1 MNRLT
6 YKCQHP
12 GDLTQELVDASV
24 RFFEERG
31 YSLGVDWPYKGTV
44 VPLAWYGKDKRV
56 VSIMFKVNRRL
67 YLKEGSSVKSK
78 KYGVISRVVSEFL
91 EMIRLDA
98 AIFSS
103 YDGGR

>member
-1 MNRLT
+1 
-6 YKCQHP
+6 
-12 GDLTQELVDASV
+12 VDASV

-31 YSLGVDWPYKGTV
+31 YSLGVDWPYTGTI
-44 VPLAWYGKDKRV
+44 VPLAWYGKDKQV
-56 VSIMFKVNRRL
+56 ASIMLEVNRRL
-67 YLKEGSSVKSK
+67 YLEDGTSVKSK
-78 KYGVISRVVSEFL
+78 GYGEISRVVREFL